1 MGASEFRVHVP
12 KGGIDWAPI
21 IADLERAL
29 VGHLAI
35 ESRLAERART
45 YRRRRPTQAATPA
58 PPRVVFHD
66 DASTDATVLEV
77 GCVTRIGILYR
88 ITKALAEVGLDIRHA
103 TVQTIGSEVVD
114 TFYVRSWSGEL
125 ITDAFHRA
133 EIERAVLHAI
143 G

>member
-1 MGASEFRVHVP
+1 MATLKLYATGTSDSADQFT
-12 KGGIDWAPI
+12 
-21 IADLERAL
+21 ADLERAL
-29 VGHLAI
+29 QGRLAI

-45 YRRRRPTQAATPA
+45 YRRRRATQAATPA
-58 PPRVVFHD
+58 PPSVTFAD
-66 DASTDATVLEV
+66 GASSDATVIEV
-77 GCVTRIGILYR
+77 RCTTRVGILYR

-103 TVQTIGSEVVD
+103 TVQTVGSEVID

-133 EIERAVLHAI
+133 EVERAVLHAI